1 MREEDREGSEI
12 NKTKLFYKEALRQ
25 YDLEM
30 DSYNTLTDKANSILV
45 SIGTIL
51 TLLTIAVIQ
60 IVTSKVSPNPL
71 LLMVLLI
78 IPYTFLIT
86 SLLLSIESYSV
97 SELATINPKKLIE
110 KYYSKSE
117 NEILMQL
124 ISNISN
130 DLVENKKITEDR
142 STLINQSLKSL
153 KKGIITLIIVISV
166 YVIINYIFIL

>member
-1 MREEDREGSEI
+1 MREEDRKGTRI

-45 SIGTIL
+45 SSIGTIL

-78 IPYTFLIT
+78 IPYTF
-86 SLLLSIESYSV
+86 
-97 SELATINPKKLIE
+97 
-110 KYYSKSE
+110 
-117 NEILMQL
+117 
-124 ISNISN
+124 
-130 DLVENKKITEDR
+130 
-142 STLINQSLKSL
+142 
-153 KKGIITLIIVISV
+153 
-166 YVIINYIFIL
+166 F